1 MGARRKARECAL
13 MMLYQIDLSGAPP
26 EKAIERFWSTYASGE
41 PLDPP
46 PPFQIERTEGD
57 EIADIDDDVKS
68 YAETLVR
75 GVSSARDKLDE
86 MIQKVS
92 VHWRLDRMACVD
104 RNLLRL
110 GAFELT
116 ELSAGV
122 PRKVVINEAVEIA
135 KRFGTAESSAFI
147 NGILDRLGSKPAPG
161 DA

>member
-1 MGARRKARECAL
+1 
-13 MMLYQIDLSGAPP
+13 MMLYQIDLSGTPP

-46 PPFQIERTEGD
+46 PPFQIERPEGAGD
-57 EIADIDDDVKS
+57 EISDIDDDVKR
-68 YAETLVR
+68 YAEALVR
-75 GVSSARDKLDE
+75 GVSTSRDKLDE
-86 MIQKVS
+86 LIQKVS

-116 ELSAGV
+116 ELGADV

-147 NGILDRLGSKPAPG
+147 NGILDRIGPRTTG
-161 DA
+161 GEG